1 MKVKW
6 GVSDDSD
13 HYTEIP
19 DDELADCAD
28 IEAREK
34 LIWEY
39 VDHDFEQFVCPV
51 IDGGCNEWAI
61 KDGIADVT
69 KGVDE

>member
-28 IEAREK
+28 IEDRGE
-34 LIWEY
+34 LMWEY
-39 VDHDFEQFVCPV
+39 VGQA
-51 IDGGCNEWAI
+51 N
-61 KDGIADVT
+61 
-69 KGVDE
+69 